1 MRQRGRRYG
10 EEGTA
15 TTEMVIV
22 MPLLL
27 TFVLLL
33 AQAALYI
40 HATHIAQTTASHAL
54 AATRAEGGSTAAGR
68 READRVLEQLGRGPL
83 RGIRVSVARDDEHA
97 EVRVRGTASSVLPFL
112 RLPVRAHAAGPVEDF
127 RPGGIRP

>member
-1 MRQRGRRYG
+1 MRRYDEG
-10 EEGTA
+10 GTA

-27 TFVLLL
+27 TVVLLL

-54 AATRAEGGSTAAGR
+54 AATRVHKGSTAAGR
-68 READRVLEQLGRGPL
+68 SEADRVLDQLGRGPL
-83 RGIRVSVARDDEHA
+83 RGTRVLVDRGTDRA
-97 EVRVRGTASSVLPFL
+97 EVRVRGTASSILPFL
-112 RLPVRAHAAGPVEDF
+112 HLPVRARAVGPIENF
-127 RPGGIRP
+127 KPGVSQP